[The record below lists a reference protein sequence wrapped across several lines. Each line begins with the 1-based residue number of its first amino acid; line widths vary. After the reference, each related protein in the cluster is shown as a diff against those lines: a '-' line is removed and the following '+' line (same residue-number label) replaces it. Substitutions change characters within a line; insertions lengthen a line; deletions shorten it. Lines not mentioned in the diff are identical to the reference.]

1 MLLEKGSEKSFEKK
15 NHNHMVINAFAKRQ
29 NKENLNAIL

>member
-1 MLLEKGSEKSFEKK
+1 MALKKFFKK

-29 NKENLNAIL
+29 NKENLNAILW